1 MKHEYAPR
9 SHDSLNRT
17 RQKKRFIDYLI
28 HLAAAEPAID
38 VSEQAAE
45 IVEEIKAIRQPVRQL
60 RQLEELAAL
69 SAHNPDELSLY
80 PFMDDTAEYILSEI
94 QDATPEQIQSLQGI
108 SSAWDA
114 IKVWNVSRSPN
125 TEKLCVQVLDN
136 FRGEAQPRLVE
147 AYVYARDNGKDFN
160 QALDTVNEL
169 ANTAA

>member
-28 HLAAAEPAID
+28 HLAVAEPTVDI
-38 VSEQAAE
+38 SEQAAE
-45 IVEEIKAIRQPVRQL
+45 IVEEIKAMQQPVRQL
-60 RQLEELAAL
+60 RQLEELASL
-69 SAHNPDELSLY
+69 TAHNPDELSLY
-80 PFMDDTAEYILSEI
+80 PFM
-94 QDATPEQIQSLQGI
+94 QDATPDQIRSLQGI

-125 TEKLCVQVLDN
+125 TEKLCVQVLNN

-147 AYVYARDNGKDFN
+147 AYIYARDTGKEFD
-160 QALDTVNEL
+160 QALDAVNE
-169 ANTAA
+169 AAKKVA